1 MITPTVTSHLRFLRL
16 AVTAFTAFLLL
27 GPGPAMLAARADDV
41 IQSHPSNILGITA
54 EVIQCTRKGDR
65 LTIAIRLHNTSNY
78 ILQVSDVGFSNFYLT
93 AGDKKYLILNGAGTM
108 SPATGTHTL
117 LIGDAMSWQA
127 KYPAPPADIKN
138 VTFHMGGIAPPFEN
152 LPITD

>member
-1 MITPTVTSHLRFLRL
+1 MNRFQSLVRRLFKHL
-16 AVTAFTAFLLL
+16 AATAFMAMLVL
-27 GPGPAMLAARADDV
+27 GPATQPARADDV
-41 IQSHPSNILGITA
+41 IQSHATNILGITA

-65 LTIAIRLHNTSNY
+65 LTIAIRLRNTSNY
-78 ILQVSDVGFSNFYLT
+78 ILQISDVGFSNFYLT

-117 LIGDAMSWQA
+117 LIGDAMNWQA